1 MSVTDKSKLDTSNA
15 QLAGLSLLVS
25 RLVSEVSAAR
35 CKNQNEQAEW
45 IARLYADTNADIERL
60 QFIGLSEDGS
70 KQVKQS
76 AAGAVQFVL
85 GRLSFR
91 PNA

>member
-1 MSVTDKSKLDTSNA
+1 MSISDKSKLDTSNA
-15 QLAGLSLLVS
+15 QLAGLSLLIS

-35 CKNQNEQAEW
+35 CKDSNEQAEW
-45 IARLYADTNADIERL
+45 IAKLYADTNGDIERL
-60 QFIGLSEDGS
+60 QFVGLSEDRA
-70 KQVKQS
+70 KQVKKS

-85 GRLSFR
+85 GRLTFQ